1 MLVLSIVVV
10 IAMLFGGCAAN
21 DAAYDK
27 EMMPE
32 EEYFDNTTGSED
44 WYDDDYGYTEE
55 SKEESAEDWAE
66 PEAPE
71 SGVASDGMVG
81 ETHTERKIIMRAEYN
96 IETKEYENS
105 YAKLLEMT
113 EQMGGY
119 VSQSDYSGTSLN
131 GYGRDSRYCTVT
143 IRIPAEKY
151 TQYTNALSDVGNIS
165 YSYESR
171 SDVTTQ
177 YYDLKA
183 RIESLEVQEDR
194 LLDLLG
200 KAETIDEILQ
210 IENQLSDVR
219 YRIESYMTNFKVL
232 SDQVSYSTVTV
243 RMEEVVEYSP
253 EPIKKL
259 PFGEKLFRSLTN
271 GWENFVEFWEYMLLD
286 FVVALPFLVLIAI
299 IITVIVL
306 LCRRAAK
313 KRKQKKQAAID
324 ALKSTPPAEK
334 K

>member
-1 MLVLSIVVV
+1 
-10 IAMLFGGCAAN
+10 
-21 DAAYDK
+21 
-27 EMMPE
+27 
-32 EEYFDNTTGSED
+32 
-44 WYDDDYGYTEE
+44 E
-55 SKEESAEDWAE
+55 S
-66 PEAPE
+66 
-71 SGVASDGMVG
+71 
-81 ETHTERKIIMRAEYN
+81 
-96 IETKEYENS
+96 S

-165 YSYESR
+165 YSYETR
-171 SDVTTQ
+171 SDVTSQ

-194 LLDLLG
+194 LLELLE

-253 EPIKKL
+253 EPIKQL
-259 PFGEKLFRSLTN
+259 SFGEKLLRRLTN
-271 GWENFVEFWEYMLLD
+271 GWDNFVDFWGDMLLD
-286 FVVALPFLVLIAI
+286 FVSALPFLIMLAI
-299 IITVIVL
+299 IVVVIVL
-306 LCRRAAK
+306 LCRRSAK
-313 KRKQKKQAAID
+313 KRKQKKLQAMEKLNTA
-324 ALKSTPPAEK
+324 AEDK
-334 K
+334 KE